1 MTQSLLS
8 DIDVLLID
16 DDEDILESYRHLLN
30 LAGMVARVT
39 DSPEK
44 ALSLLT
50 PEYEGAVVLD
60 IYMPAMNGMEVLA
73 RIQQIDPRIPVIMI
87 TGHGDIPLAAEAV
100 KKGAYDFIEKPINPP
115 LFLELVAKAH
125 KERKSLLSLRK
136 TMITT
141 TQERLVGD
149 SAQITAIRQ
158 QVQQIA
164 DIDKDLMIEGEMGTG
179 RHLLAQLLHELSPH
193 SDKAVTTVDCQNLV
207 DIKPL
212 IAQIEQEEVGTLIL
226 RSPYDLPS
234 GAQRWLSAYLLDM
247 ERQGKRQFRTIAI
260 LENNT
265 QQLVTEGRLIP
276 EFYYYFSQITFS
288 LPPLSAR
295 RPDIIP
301 LFRAFL
307 RQSAQR
313 LGIAV
318 PKIDR
323 NYLDILKRYD
333 WPGNIRELRNV
344 AELYAVGIVK
354 MVDSE
359 QHRAIIPP
367 EGPLDNLVD
376 DYERRL
382 IEDALYLFAGR
393 VSDVAD
399 YLGIPRKK
407 LYLRMKKHE
416 LDKESYK
423 PKV

>member
-1 MTQSLLS
+1 MP

-39 DSPEK
+39 NSPEK

-50 PEYEGAVVLD
+50 PEWQGAVVLD
-60 IYMPAMNGMEVLA
+60 IYMPAMNGMEVLE
-73 RIQQIDPRIPVIMI
+73 RIKQIDSRIPVIMI
-87 TGHGDIPLAAEAV
+87 TGHGDIPLAVEAV

-115 LFLELVAKAH
+115 VFLELVAKAH
-125 KERKSLLSLRK
+125 KERQSILALRNVV
-136 TMITT
+136 IST

-149 SAQITAIRQ
+149 SAQITAIRE

-164 DIDKDLMIEGEMGTG
+164 DIDKDLMIEGAMGTG

-193 SDKAVTTVDCQNLV
+193 SDKAIQTVDCQNLS
-207 DIKPL
+207 DIKQV
-212 IAQIEQEEVGTLIL
+212 IVQIETDGVGTLIL
-226 RSPYDLPS
+226 RSPYDLS
-234 GAQRWLSAYLLDM
+234 SEAQRWLSSYLLDM
-247 ERQGKRQFRTIAI
+247 ERQGKRHFRTIAI

-276 EFYYYFSQITFS
+276 EFYYYFSQFTFS

-313 LGIAV
+313 LGIAI

-367 EGPLDNLVD
+367 EGPLDLS
-376 DYERRL
+376 L
-382 IEDALYLFAGR
+382 IH
-393 VSDVAD
+393 
-399 YLGIPRKK
+399 I
-407 LYLRMKKHE
+407 
-416 LDKESYK
+416 
-423 PKV
+423 

>member
-1 MTQSLLS
+1 MTHSLMP
-8 DIDVLLID
+8 DVDVLLI

-30 LAGMVARVT
+30 LAGKVARVT

-44 ALSLLT
+44 ALNMLT
-50 PEYEGAVVLD
+50 PEWQGAVVLD
-60 IYMPAMNGMEVLA
+60 IYMPAMNGMDVLE
-73 RIQQIDPRIPVIMI
+73 RIKQIDPRIPVIMI
-87 TGHGDIPLAAEAV
+87 TGHGDIPLAVEAV

-115 LFLELVAKAH
+115 AFLELVAKAH
-125 KERKSLLSLRK
+125 KERQSILALRNA
-136 TMITT
+136 MVNT
-141 TQERLVGD
+141 TQERLIGD
-149 SAQITAIRQ
+149 SAQITAIRE

-179 RHLLAQLLHELSPH
+179 RHLLAQLLHELSPRH
-193 SDKAVTTVDCQNLV
+193 AQAIQTVDCQNFP
-207 DIKPL
+207 DIRHV
-212 IAQIEQEEVGTLIL
+212 IAQIEEDEVGTLIL
-226 RSPYDLPS
+226 RSPYYLPS
-234 GAQRWLSAYLLDM
+234 EAQRWLSSYLLDI
-247 ERQGKRQFRTIAI
+247 ERQGKRHFRTIAI

-265 QQLVTEGRLIP
+265 QSLVTEGRLIP

-313 LGIAV
+313 LGIAI

-376 DYERRL
+376 EYERRL

-407 LYLRMKKHE
+407 LYLRMKKHD
-416 LDKESYK
+416 LDKDSYK
-423 PKV
+423 PKI

>member
-1 MTQSLLS
+1 MP
-8 DIDVLLID
+8 DVDVLLID

-44 ALSLLT
+44 ALNALT
-50 PEYEGAVVLD
+50 PEWQGAVVLD
-60 IYMPAMNGMEVLA
+60 IYMPAMNGMEVLE
-73 RIQQIDPRIPVIMI
+73 RIKQIDPRIPVIMI
-87 TGHGDIPLAAEAV
+87 TGHGDIPLAVEAV

-115 LFLELVAKAH
+115 AFLELVAKAH
-125 KERKSLLSLRK
+125 KERLSTLALRN
-136 TMITT
+136 TMINT

-149 SAQITAIRQ
+149 SAQITAIRE

-179 RHLLAQLLHELSPH
+179 RHLLAQLLHELSPRNEQ
-193 SDKAVTTVDCQNLV
+193 SIQTVDCQNLP
-207 DIKPL
+207 DIKQV
-212 IAQIEQEEVGTLIL
+212 IAQIEAEGIGTLIL
-226 RSPYDLPS
+226 RSPYYLS
-234 GAQRWLSAYLLDM
+234 SEAQRWLSSYLLDI
-247 ERQGKRQFRTIAI
+247 ERQGKRHFRTIAI

-265 QQLVTEGRLIP
+265 QELVTDGRLIP

-313 LGIAV
+313 LGIAI

-376 DYERRL
+376 EYERRL

-407 LYLRMKKHE
+407 LYLRMKKHD
-416 LDKESYK
+416 LDKDSYK
-423 PKV
+423 PKM

>member
-1 MTQSLLS
+1 MTQSLMP
-8 DIDVLLID
+8 DVDVLLID

-44 ALSLLT
+44 ALKALT
-50 PEYEGAVVLD
+50 PEWQGAVVLD
-60 IYMPAMNGMEVLA
+60 IYMPAMNGMEVLE
-73 RIQQIDPRIPVIMI
+73 RIKQIDPRIPVIMI
-87 TGHGDIPLAAEAV
+87 TGHGDIPLAVEAV

-115 LFLELVAKAH
+115 AFLELVAKAH
-125 KERKSLLSLRK
+125 KERLSTLALRN
-136 TMITT
+136 TMINT

-149 SAQITAIRQ
+149 SAQITAIRE
-158 QVQQIA
+158 QVQQLA

-179 RHLLAQLLHELSPH
+179 RHLLAQLLHELSPRNEQ
-193 SDKAVTTVDCQNLV
+193 SIQTVDCQNLP
-207 DIKPL
+207 DIKQV
-212 IAQIEQEEVGTLIL
+212 IAQIETEGIGTLIL
-226 RSPYDLPS
+226 RSPYYLS
-234 GAQRWLSAYLLDM
+234 SEAQRWLSSYLLDI
-247 ERQGKRQFRTIAI
+247 ERQGKRHFRTIAI

-265 QQLVTEGRLIP
+265 QELVTDGRLIP

-313 LGIAV
+313 LGIAI

-376 DYERRL
+376 EYERRL

-407 LYLRMKKHE
+407 LYLRMKKHD
-416 LDKESYK
+416 LDKDSYK
-423 PKV
+423 PKM

>member
-1 MTQSLLS
+1 MTQSQMP
-8 DIDVLLID
+8 DVLLID

-30 LAGMVARVT
+30 LAGKVARVT
-39 DSPEK
+39 NSPEDG
-44 ALSLLT
+44 LNLLT
-50 PEYEGAVVLD
+50 PHWQGAVVLD
-60 IYMPAMNGMEVLA
+60 IYMPAMNGMEVLE
-73 RIQQIDPRIPVIMI
+73 RIKQIDARIPVIMI
-87 TGHGDIPLAAEAV
+87 TGHGDIPLAVEAV

-115 LFLELVAKAH
+115 LFLELVAKAC
-125 KERKSLLSLRK
+125 KERKTTLALRN
-136 TMITT
+136 TMISA

-149 SAQITAIRQ
+149 SAQITAIRE
-158 QVQQIA
+158 QVQQIS

-179 RHLLAQLLHELSPH
+179 RHLLAQLLHELSPRH
-193 SDKAVTTVDCQNLV
+193 ERAIQTIDCQNTP
-207 DIKPL
+207 DISQV
-212 IAQIEQEEVGTLIL
+212 IAQIEQNNIGTLIL
-226 RSPYDLPS
+226 RSPYSLS
-234 GAQRWLSAYLLDM
+234 SQAQRWLSSYLLDM
-247 ERQGKRQFRTIAI
+247 ERLGKRHFKTIAI

-265 QQLVTEGRLIP
+265 QTLVTEGRLIP

-295 RPDIIP
+295 RADIIP

-307 RQSAQR
+307 RQSAHR
-313 LGIAV
+313 LGIAI

-376 DYERRL
+376 EYERCL

-407 LYLRMKKHE
+407 LYLRMKKHDLE
-416 LDKESYK
+416 KESYK
-423 PKV
+423 PKI

>member
-1 MTQSLLS
+1 MP
-8 DIDVLLID
+8 DVDVLLID

-44 ALSLLT
+44 ALKALT
-50 PEYEGAVVLD
+50 PEWQGAVVLD
-60 IYMPAMNGMEVLA
+60 IYMPAMNGMEVLE
-73 RIQQIDPRIPVIMI
+73 RIKQIDPRIPVIMI
-87 TGHGDIPLAAEAV
+87 TGHGDIPLAVEAV

-115 LFLELVAKAH
+115 AFLELVVKAH
-125 KERKSLLSLRK
+125 KERLSTLALRN
-136 TMITT
+136 TMINT

-149 SAQITAIRQ
+149 SAQITAIRE

-179 RHLLAQLLHELSPH
+179 RHLLAQLLHELSPRNEQ
-193 SDKAVTTVDCQNLV
+193 SIQTVDCQNLP
-207 DIKPL
+207 DIKQV
-212 IAQIEQEEVGTLIL
+212 IAQIEAEGIGTLIL
-226 RSPYDLPS
+226 RSPYYLS
-234 GAQRWLSAYLLDM
+234 SEAQRWLSSYLLDI
-247 ERQGKRQFRTIAI
+247 ERQGKRHFRTIAI

-265 QQLVTEGRLIP
+265 QELVTDGRLIP

-313 LGIAV
+313 LGIAI

-376 DYERRL
+376 EYERRL

-407 LYLRMKKHE
+407 LYLRMKKHD
-416 LDKESYK
+416 LDKDSYK
-423 PKV
+423 PKM

>member
-1 MTQSLLS
+1 MTQSLMP
-8 DIDVLLID
+8 DVDVLLID

-44 ALSLLT
+44 ALNALT
-50 PEYEGAVVLD
+50 PEWQGAVVLD
-60 IYMPAMNGMEVLA
+60 IYMPAMNGMEVLE
-73 RIQQIDPRIPVIMI
+73 RIKQIDSRIPVIMI
-87 TGHGDIPLAAEAV
+87 TGHGDIPLAVEAV

-115 LFLELVAKAH
+115 AFLELVAKAH
-125 KERKSLLSLRK
+125 KERQSILALRN
-136 TMITT
+136 TMIST
-141 TQERLVGD
+141 TQERLIGD

-179 RHLLAQLLHELSPH
+179 RHLLAQLLHELSPRNEQ
-193 SDKAVTTVDCQNLV
+193 SIQTIDCQNLP
-207 DIKPL
+207 DIKQV
-212 IAQIEQEEVGTLIL
+212 IEQIEEEGTGTLIL
-226 RSPYDLPS
+226 RSPYYLS
-234 GAQRWLSAYLLDM
+234 SEAQRWLSSYLLDI
-247 ERQGKRQFRTIAI
+247 ERQGKRHFRTIAI

-265 QQLVTEGRLIP
+265 QELVTEGRLIP

-313 LGIAV
+313 LGIAI

-376 DYERRL
+376 EYERRL

-407 LYLRMKKHE
+407 LYLRMKKHD

-423 PKV
+423 PKM

>member
-1 MTQSLLS
+1 MTQSLMP

-30 LAGMVARVT
+30 LAGIVART
-39 DSPEK
+39 TNSPEK
-44 ALSLLT
+44 ALNLLT
-50 PEYEGAVVLD
+50 PEWQGAVVLD
-60 IYMPAMNGMEVLA
+60 IYMPAMNGMEVLE
-73 RIQQIDPRIPVIMI
+73 RIKQIDSRIPVIMI
-87 TGHGDIPLAAEAV
+87 TGHGDIPLAVEAV

-115 LFLELVAKAH
+115 AFLALVAKAQQ
-125 KERKSLLSLRK
+125 ERQSTLTLRN

-149 SAQITAIRQ
+149 SAQITAIRE

-179 RHLLAQLLHELSPH
+179 RHLLAQLLHELSPRQE
-193 SDKAVTTVDCQNLV
+193 KQIETVDCQNLP
-207 DIKPL
+207 DIRQV
-212 IAQIEQEEVGTLIL
+212 ISQIEQNKTGTLIL
-226 RSPYDLPS
+226 RSPYYLPS
-234 GAQRWLSAYLLDM
+234 EAQRWLSAYLLDI
-247 ERQGKRQFRTIAI
+247 ERQGKRQFKTIAI

-265 QQLVTEGRLIP
+265 QKLVTEGRLIP
-276 EFYYYFSQITFS
+276 EFYYYFSQITLS

-313 LGIAV
+313 LGIAI

-376 DYERRL
+376 EYERRL

-407 LYLRMKKHE
+407 LYLRMKKHD

-423 PKV
+423 PKG

>member
-1 MTQSLLS
+1 
-8 DIDVLLID
+8 
-16 DDEDILESYRHLLN
+16 
-30 LAGMVARVT
+30 
-39 DSPEK
+39 
-44 ALSLLT
+44 
-50 PEYEGAVVLD
+50 
-60 IYMPAMNGMEVLA
+60 MNGMEVLE
-73 RIQQIDPRIPVIMI
+73 RIKQIDPRIPVIMI
-87 TGHGDIPLAAEAV
+87 TGHGDIPLAVEAV

-115 LFLELVAKAH
+115 AFLELVAKAH
-125 KERKSLLSLRK
+125 KERLSTLALRN
-136 TMITT
+136 TMINT

-149 SAQITAIRQ
+149 SAQITAIRE

-179 RHLLAQLLHELSPH
+179 RHLLAQLLHELSPRNEQ
-193 SDKAVTTVDCQNLV
+193 SIQTVDCQNLP
-207 DIKPL
+207 DIKQV
-212 IAQIEQEEVGTLIL
+212 IAQIEAEGIGTLIL
-226 RSPYDLPS
+226 RSPYYLS
-234 GAQRWLSAYLLDM
+234 SEAQRWLSSYLLDI
-247 ERQGKRQFRTIAI
+247 ERQGKRHFRTIAI

-265 QQLVTEGRLIP
+265 QELVTDGRLIP

-313 LGIAV
+313 LGIAI

-376 DYERRL
+376 EYERRL

-407 LYLRMKKHE
+407 LYLRMKKHD
-416 LDKESYK
+416 LDKDSYK
-423 PKV
+423 PKM